1 MSDKIDT
8 RKIAKLARLKL
19 TEIESDKLD
28 GYLEQVVDYID
39 QLNQLDT
46 SNVQP
51 TSHVLPVHNV
61 FRDDESS
68 KSKNIDYLTGAPP
81 NNKGHY
87 EVPKII

>member
-1 MSDKIDT
+1 MPDKIDT
-8 RKIAKLARLKL
+8 QKIAKLARLKL
-19 TEIESDKLD
+19 TKTESEKLD
-28 GYLEQVVDYID
+28 GYLEQVIDYID

-61 FRDDESS
+61 FRNDETP
-68 KSKNIDYLTGAPP
+68 KSKNIGFLTGAPSS
-81 NNKGHY
+81 NKRHY

>member
-8 RKIAKLARLKL
+8 QKIAKLARLKL
-19 TEIESDKLD
+19 TEIESDKL
-28 GYLEQVVDYID
+28 GEYLEQVIDYID

-51 TSHVLPVHNV
+51 TSHVLPVNNV
-61 FRDDESS
+61 FRDDEAS
-68 KSKNIDYLTGAPP
+68 KSKNIDYLAEAPS

>member
-1 MSDKIDT
+1 MPDKIDT
-8 RKIAKLARLKL
+8 QKIAKLARLKL
-19 TEIESDKLD
+19 TEIENDKLG
-28 GYLEQVVDYID
+28 GYLEQVIDYID

-51 TSHVLPVHNV
+51 TSHVLPVNNV
-61 FRDDESS
+61 FRDDEAS
-68 KSKNIDYLTGAPP
+68 KSKNIDYLTEAPS

>member
-8 RKIAKLARLKL
+8 QKIAKLARLKR
-19 TEIESDKLD
+19 TEIERDKLD

-46 SNVQP
+46 SNIQP

-61 FRDDESS
+61 FRDDEGS
-68 KSKNIDYLTGAPP
+68 KSKNIDYLTGAPS

-87 EVPKII
+87 EVPKIL

>member
-1 MSDKIDT
+1 MPDKIDT
-8 RKIAKLARLKL
+8 QKIAKLARLKL
-19 TEIESDKLD
+19 TKTESEKLD
-28 GYLEQVVDYID
+28 GYLEQVIDYID

-61 FRDDESS
+61 FRTDETS
-68 KSKNIDYLTGAPP
+68 KSKNIGFLTGAPSS
-81 NNKGHY
+81 NKGHY

>member
-8 RKIAKLARLKL
+8 QKIAKLARLKL

-51 TSHVLPVHNV
+51 TSHVLPVNNV
-61 FRDDESS
+61 FRDDEAS
-68 KSKNIDYLTGAPP
+68 KSKNIDYLTEAPS

>member
-1 MSDKIDT
+1 MPDKIDT
-8 RKIAKLARLKL
+8 QKIAKLARLKL
-19 TEIESDKLD
+19 TKTESEKLD
-28 GYLEQVVDYID
+28 GYLEQVIDYID

-61 FRDDESS
+61 FRNDETS
-68 KSKNIDYLTGAPP
+68 KSKNIGFLTGAPSS
-81 NNKGHY
+81 NKGHY

>member
-1 MSDKIDT
+1 MSDKIDAQ
-8 RKIAKLARLKL
+8 KIAKLSRLKL
-19 TEIESDKLD
+19 SEAEIDNLNE
-28 GYLEQVVDYID
+28 YLKQIIDYID

-61 FRDDESS
+61 FRDDEVS
-68 KSKNIDYLTGAPP
+68 KSKNIDCLAEAPS

>member
-1 MSDKIDT
+1 MPDKIDT
-8 RKIAKLARLKL
+8 QKIAKLARLKL
-19 TEIESDKLD
+19 TEIESDKLG
-28 GYLEQVVDYID
+28 GYLEQVIDYID

-61 FRDDESS
+61 FRDDEDS
-68 KSKNIDYLTGAPP
+68 KSKNIDYLTGAPS
-81 NNKGHY
+81 NKKGHY

>member
-1 MSDKIDT
+1 MPDKIDT
-8 RKIAKLARLKL
+8 QKIAKLARLKL
-19 TEIESDKLD
+19 TKTESEKLD
-28 GYLEQVVDYID
+28 GYLEQVIDYID

-61 FRDDESS
+61 FRNDEAS
-68 KSKNIDYLTGAPP
+68 KSKNIGFLTGAPSS
-81 NNKGHY
+81 NKKHY

>member
-1 MSDKIDT
+1 MSDKIDI

-61 FRDDESS
+61 FRDDEGS
-68 KSKNIDYLTGAPP
+68 KSKNIDYLTGAPS

>member
-8 RKIAKLARLKL
+8 QKIAKLARLKL
-19 TEIESDKLD
+19 TEIESEKLD

-46 SNVQP
+46 SNILP

-61 FRDDESS
+61 FRDDEGS
-68 KSKNIDYLTGAPP
+68 KPEKIDYLTGAPS

>member
-1 MSDKIDT
+1 MPDKIDT

-68 KSKNIDYLTGAPP
+68 KSKNIDYLTGAPS

>member
-1 MSDKIDT
+1 MPDKIDT
-8 RKIAKLARLKL
+8 QKIAKLARLKL
-19 TEIESDKLD
+19 TKTESEKLD
-28 GYLEQVVDYID
+28 GYLEQVIDYID

-61 FRDDESS
+61 FRNDETS
-68 KSKNIDYLTGAPP
+68 KSKNIDFLTGAPSS
-81 NNKGHY
+81 NKKHY

>member
-1 MSDKIDT
+1 MPDKIDT
-8 RKIAKLARLKL
+8 QKIAKLARLKL
-19 TEIESDKLD
+19 TKTESEKLD
-28 GYLEQVVDYID
+28 GYLEQVIDYID

-61 FRDDESS
+61 FRDDEASE
-68 KSKNIDYLTGAPP
+68 SKNMDYLAGAPSS
-81 NNKGHY
+81 NKGHY

>member
-8 RKIAKLARLKL
+8 QKIAKLARLKL

-39 QLNQLDT
+39 QLKQLDT

-61 FRDDESS
+61 FRDDEGS
-68 KSKNIDYLTGAPP
+68 KSKNIDYLTGAPS

>member
-8 RKIAKLARLKL
+8 QKIAKLARLKL
-19 TEIESDKLD
+19 TETESEKLNE
-28 GYLEQVVDYID
+28 YLEQVIDYIG

-61 FRDDESS
+61 FRDDEIS
-68 KSKNIDYLTGAPP
+68 KAKNMDYLTGAPSST
-81 NNKGHY
+81 KGHY

>member
-8 RKIAKLARLKL
+8 QKIAKLARLKL
-19 TEIESDKLD
+19 TETEREKLD
-28 GYLEQVVDYID
+28 GYLEQVIDYID

-61 FRDDESS
+61 FRDDEIS
-68 KSKNIDYLTGAPP
+68 KAKNMDCLAGAPSS
-81 NNKGHY
+81 NKGHY

>member
-8 RKIAKLARLKL
+8 QKIAKLARLKL

-61 FRDDESS
+61 FRDDKVS
-68 KSKNIDYLTGAPP
+68 KSKNIDHLAGAPS

>member
-1 MSDKIDT
+1 MPNKIDT
-8 RKIAKLARLKL
+8 KKIANLARLKPSK
-19 TEIESDKLD
+19 TESDKLD
-28 GYLEQVVDYID
+28 GYLEQVIGYID

-46 SNVQP
+46 TNIEP

-61 FRDDESS
+61 FRDDEVL
-68 KSKNIDYLTGAPP
+68 KSTDVDYLAGSPS

>member
-1 MSDKIDT
+1 MSDKIDIQ
-8 RKIAKLARLKL
+8 KIAKLARLKL

-51 TSHVLPVHNV
+51 TSHVLPVNNV
-61 FRDDESS
+61 FRDDEAS
-68 KSKNIDYLTGAPP
+68 KSKNIDYLTEAPS

>member
-8 RKIAKLARLKL
+8 QKIAKLARLKL

-39 QLNQLDT
+39 QLKQLDT

-61 FRDDESS
+61 FRDD
-68 KSKNIDYLTGAPP
+68 KAPGPQMPTTGTTDRAWRLPLLTQ
-81 NNKGHY
+81 KQT
-87 EVPKII
+87 

>member
-1 MSDKIDT
+1 MPDKIDT
-8 RKIAKLARLKL
+8 QKIAKLARLKL
-19 TEIESDKLD
+19 TKTESEKLD
-28 GYLEQVVDYID
+28 GYLEQVIDYID

-61 FRDDESS
+61 FRNDETS
-68 KSKNIDYLTGAPP
+68 KSKNIGFLTGAPLS
-81 NNKGHY
+81 NKGHY

>member
-1 MSDKIDT
+1 MPDKIDT
-8 RKIAKLARLKL
+8 QKIAKLARLKL
-19 TEIESDKLD
+19 TKTESEKLD
-28 GYLEQVVDYID
+28 GYLEQVIDYMD

-61 FRDDESS
+61 FRNDETS
-68 KSKNIDYLTGAPP
+68 KSKNIGFLTGAPSS
-81 NNKGHY
+81 NKRHY

>member
-1 MSDKIDT
+1 MPDKIDT
-8 RKIAKLARLKL
+8 QKIAKLARLKL
-19 TEIESDKLD
+19 TKTESEKLD
-28 GYLEQVVDYID
+28 GYLEQVIDYID

-61 FRDDESS
+61 FRNDETS
-68 KSKNIDYLTGAPP
+68 KSKNIGFLTGAPSS
-81 NNKGHY
+81 NKRHY

>member
-8 RKIAKLARLKL
+8 QKIAKLARLKL
-19 TEIESDKLD
+19 TETESEKLNE
-28 GYLEQVVDYID
+28 YLEEVVDYIG

-61 FRDDESS
+61 FRDDKGS
-68 KSKNIDYLTGAPP
+68 KSKNVDYLTGAPS

>member
-1 MSDKIDT
+1 MPDKIDT
-8 RKIAKLARLKL
+8 QKIAKLARLKL
-19 TEIESDKLD
+19 TKTESEKLD
-28 GYLEQVVDYID
+28 GYLEQVIDYID

-61 FRDDESS
+61 FRNDETS
-68 KSKNIDYLTGAPP
+68 KSKNIGFLTGAPP
-81 NNKGHY
+81 SNKKHY

>member
-8 RKIAKLARLKL
+8 QKIAKLARLKL
-19 TEIESDKLD
+19 TETESEKLD
-28 GYLEQVVDYID
+28 GYLDQVIDYINR
-39 QLNQLDT
+39 LNQLDT

-61 FRDDESS
+61 FRDDEIS
-68 KSKNIDYLTGAPP
+68 KAKNMDYLTGAPSST
-81 NNKGHY
+81 KGNY

>member
-8 RKIAKLARLKL
+8 QKIAKLARLKL
-19 TEIESDKLD
+19 TEIESDKLN

-51 TSHVLPVHNV
+51 TSHVLPVNNV
-61 FRDDESS
+61 FRDDEAS
-68 KSKNIDYLTGAPP
+68 KSKNIDYLTGAPS

>member
-8 RKIAKLARLKL
+8 QKIAKLARLKL
-19 TEIESDKLD
+19 TETEREKLD
-28 GYLEQVVDYID
+28 GYLEQVIDYID

-61 FRDDESS
+61 FRDDEASE
-68 KSKNIDYLTGAPP
+68 SKNMDYLAGAPSS
-81 NNKGHY
+81 NKGHY